1 MQITGLRARNFLS
14 WKTLDVDN
22 LQSLE
27 IWVGP
32 NGAGKS
38 NLGSII
44 KVVNQAVEALHTN
57 GALPLADDYRFVP
70 HSDGP
75 VEAAIRCS
83 WTADEETSVLT
94 TMLGAALAN
103 PTEIARILELP
114 NNLPIDRKR
123 WNTYLEALASRFLTA
138 EVASGWLAI
147 RWYDGPRSDAL
158 LYYEFQTERDKKA
171 FLILGPAMDG
181 YLTRE
186 LPEVSPSSWG
196 GADASRVY
204 HQQLEGPVQEAVKAY
219 LSGASDILPELPPC
233 SVDRLLEGVAPQ
245 TVRLEVEPTLPGNNE
260 FTGPFTRAAQM
271 TGVPLDSSHRVL
283 GGHAFK
289 TLMRSKLIILDNW
302 RTPPHD
308 SYTLPELASRQL
320 ILSDGQDL
328 ALYLF
333 RLKTGDQAQRQQY
346 RAIQQRFAYIFPDQS
361 LEVELGFSGSGSSKD
376 ASTKASLRLVV
387 ESADRT
393 ISLLRSGAGTIELAI
408 LTIVLSTPKDYVVFM
423 DEPGTNLHPRTQ
435 RALLRYVRSMVAQR
449 FLITHSPYLIAPDL
463 FSHVRRVFMEVGK
476 SHLFS
481 YRESATDS
489 GSKSQEDMEQ
499 NLSDPKL
506 EQMLR
511 RDTDIVSMVFASC
524 VLLVEGET
532 ELGALPV
539 WFEQVYGVGLDEF
552 NVLVYAV
559 GGKDNFGKVLRYLH
573 FLHVPW
579 ILLCDGD
586 ALDPAKGRGGRTLFS
601 QLAEIGIDGAA
612 VQDRPFQEQ
621 VRWLNEI
628 GVFASG
634 ATLQGKFET
643 VPEIAEALTQA
654 PEGTKPQQGRWVA
667 ETTPCPAY
675 LLPVFNM
682 VSKRAS
688 IRRRGRRHVRH
699 VERRRAVSLPSRGS
713 VEQDW
718 TERPDDGL
726 KQKD

>member
-14 WKTLDVDN
+14 WRKLDVDN

-70 HSDGP
+70 HADRP

-83 WTADEETSVLT
+83 WTADGEKSVLA

-103 PTEIARILELP
+103 PTEIARIMELP
-114 NNLPIDRKR
+114 NNLPIDPKR
-123 WNTYLEALASRFLTA
+123 WNTYLEALALRFTTA

-147 RWYDGPRSDAL
+147 RWYEGPRSEAL
-158 LYYEFQTERDKKA
+158 LYYEFQTERGEKA
-171 FLILGPAMDG
+171 FWLLGPAMDG

-186 LPEVSPSSWG
+186 LPEALPSGWG
-196 GADASRVY
+196 GTDASRVY
-204 HQQLEGPVQEAVKAY
+204 HQQLEVSVQEAVKAY
-219 LSGASDILPELPPC
+219 LSGASDIVPELPLC
-233 SVDRLLEGVAPQ
+233 SVDRLFDGAAPHM
-245 TVRLEVEPTLPGNNE
+245 VHLEVEPTLPGNNE
-260 FTGPFTRAAQM
+260 FTRLFTRAAQM
-271 TGVPLDSSHRVL
+271 TGVPLDSSRRVL
-283 GGHAFK
+283 GGHGFK
-289 TLMRSKLIILDNW
+289 TLVRSKLIILDNW
-302 RTPPHD
+302 RTPPHE
-308 SYTLPELASRQL
+308 SYTLPELASRQP

-333 RLKTGDQAQRQQY
+333 RLKTGDHAQRHQY

-376 ASTKASLRLVV
+376 ASTTATLRLVV

-435 RALLRYVRSMVAQR
+435 RALLRYVRSMLAQR
-449 FLITHSPYLIAPDL
+449 VLITHSPYLIAPDL
-463 FSHVRRVFMEVGK
+463 FPHVRRVFMDEGT

-481 YRESATDS
+481 YKESAADS

-499 NLSDPKL
+499 NLPDPKL
-506 EQMLR
+506 EKLLR

-559 GGKDNFGKVLRYLH
+559 GGKDSFGTALRYLH
-573 FLHVPW
+573 YLCIPW
-579 ILLCDGD
+579 VLLCDGD
-586 ALDPAKGRGGRTLFS
+586 ALANGRGGRTLFS
-601 QLAEIGIDGAA
+601 QLTEIGIDGIA
-612 VQDRPFQEQ
+612 VLDKPFPEQ
-621 VRWLNEI
+621 IRWLNEV
-628 GVFASG
+628 GVFISG
-634 ATLQGKFET
+634 VDLAGKFET

-682 VSKRAS
+682 VSARAS
-688 IRRRGRRHVRH
+688 VRRRGPRRVRSFT
-699 VERRRAVSLPSRGS
+699 RRRGAPA
-713 VEQDW
+713 DY
-718 TERPDDGL
+718 
-726 KQKD
+726 